1 MQRKIATL
9 PDSVTELCLVRLGL
23 QVRKFTAWPYV
34 RRLGKA
40 IDRSSKEA
48 LAADVGLLHSEQFF
62 ISWNHFGSL
71 QYWRT
76 FDAMEQWSHRP
87 PHSERADLAVRLIE
101 SLDAEA
107 EDEDAAAFWESEI
120 RARLEDLDQGKVQTV
135 PWSEARR
142 MILDDGDESS
152 RD

>member
-1 MQRKIATL
+1 MMSRTSQAL
-9 PDSVTELCLVRLGL
+9 LDDALRL
-23 QVRKFTAWPYV
+23 T
-34 RRLGKA
+34 
-40 IDRSSKEA
+40 
-48 LAADVGLLHSEQFF
+48 
-62 ISWNHFGSL
+62 
-71 QYWRT
+71 T
-76 FDAMEQWSHRP
+76 
-87 PHSERADLAVRLIE
+87 SERADLAVRLIE